1 MSRSLGSALPA
12 DLLALLSQRD
22 LAPLL
27 GGGIPLVTLGADGRP
42 HPMLCS
48 YLELLA
54 VSATTLRLAIAVRSR
69 SAANLQSQRV
79 GTFLLVEPDRS
90 VYLKCR
96 GAGAPRVFGELARFD
111 LAVEDVLE
119 DAPTE
124 AEGKARITSGITYAP
139 APDLDAPWVKALL
152 AALRAA

>member
-22 LAPLL
+22 LAPLR
-27 GGGIPLVTLGADGRP
+27 GRGIPLVTVGADGRP

-54 VSATTLRLAIAVRSR
+54 LNATSLRLAIARQSR

-79 GTFLLVEPDRS
+79 GTFLLVEPERT
-90 VYLKCR
+90 VYLECR
-96 GAGAPRVFGELARFD
+96 AGGAPRVFGALVRFD

-119 DAPTE
+119 DAPTDT
-124 AEGKARITSGITYAP
+124 EGRARITSGITYAP
-139 APDLDAPWVKALL
+139 APDPAAPWVRALL

>member
-1 MSRSLGSALPA
+1 MSRSLGAALPA

-22 LAPLL
+22 LARRL
-27 GGGIPLVTLGADGRP
+27 GRGIPLVTLGADGRL

-48 YLELLA
+48 NLELLA

-79 GTFLLVEPDRS
+79 GTFLLVEPERS
-90 VYLKCR
+90 MYLKCR
-96 GAGAPRVFGELARFD
+96 AGGAPRVFGDLARFD

-119 DAPTE
+119 DAP
-124 AEGKARITSGITYAP
+124 AEPEGPARITSGITYAP
-139 APDLDAPWVKALL
+139 APDLNAPWVKALL

>member
-1 MSRSLGSALPA
+1 MSRSLGPALPA
-12 DLLALLSQRD
+12 DLLGHLSQRD
-22 LAPLL
+22 LGPLL
-27 GGGIPLVTLGADGRP
+27 GRGIPLVTLGADGRL

-54 VSATTLRLAIAVRSR
+54 VSATTLRLTIAAQSR
-69 SAANLQSQRV
+69 SAANLEARRA
-79 GTFLLVEPDRS
+79 GTFLLVEPERS

-96 GAGAPRVFGELARFD
+96 AAGPPRVFGDLARFD

-119 DAPTE
+119 DTPTE
-124 AEGKARITSGITYAP
+124 AEGRARITSGITYAP
-139 APDLDAPWVKALL
+139 APDLSAPWVQALL

>member
-1 MSRSLGSALPA
+1 MSRSLGPALPA
-12 DLLALLSQRD
+12 DLLARLSQRD
-22 LAPLL
+22 LGPLL
-27 GGGIPLVTLGADGRP
+27 GRGIPLVTLGTDGRP

-54 VSATTLRLAIAVRSR
+54 VSATTLRLAIAGQSR
-69 SAANLQSQRV
+69 SAANLETRRV
-79 GTFLLVEPDRS
+79 GTFLLVEPERS

-96 GAGAPRVFGELARFD
+96 AGGPPRMFGDLARFD
-111 LAVEDVLE
+111 LAVEEVLE

-124 AEGKARITSGITYAP
+124 AEGEARITSGITYAP
-139 APDLDAPWVKALL
+139 APDPSAPWVRTLL